1 MKPQSNAIYWRLYT
15 PEQYP
20 GELWQHWQTLNLKFH
35 QGNKMLSAEFVELL
49 VKYFSDT
56 LYIAAGYSEPNNRHS
71 ELDSESLHP
80 VVKGAEVDSESL
92 NQEVKGAG
100 LDSESAG
107 SNHHPEPIALALL
120 ERAGKGRWQVFKPSQ
135 AQVGLL
141 LMEPGRDPSL
151 KQLVKQLPGL
161 VTRVDFYGLDPLEH
175 QGLIDN
181 LAAEA
186 QCYATNIRVALSDDF
201 EQYWAQRPKN
211 LRKNINRY
219 INRVSRELGDTRLV
233 YATEVEEVRVATQR
247 YGMLESQGW
256 KGYEGTALHPSNE
269 QGQFYQTLMADLAA
283 KNQAMVVE
291 MYLQE
296 RLLASRLC
304 CMSDN
309 TLIILKTTFDESM
322 KKYAFGRLLLH
333 ELISHCFNLKGLE
346 YIDFYT
352 NATSDQMDW
361 CTDSRPMYNA
371 SYYPV
376 NIAGQLLKSAVRL
389 KKRING

>member
-15 PEQYP
+15 PEHYP

-56 LYIAAGYSEPNNRHS
+56 LYIAAGYPEPYGRYSEQRSRHS
-71 ELDSESLHP
+71 ELT
-80 VVKGAEVDSESL
+80 
-92 NQEVKGAG
+92 
-100 LDSESAG
+100 
-107 SNHHPEPIALALL
+107 HHPEPIALALM

-141 LMEPGRDPSL
+141 LMEPGLDPSL
-151 KQLVKQLPGL
+151 KTLVKQLPGL

-186 QCYATNIRVALSDDF
+186 QCYATNIRVALCDDF
-201 EQYWAQRPKN
+201 EHYWAQRPKN

-283 KNQAMVVE
+283 KKQAMVVE

-296 RLLASRLC
+296 KLLASRLC

-371 SYYPV
+371 SYYPL

-389 KKRING
+389 KKRIHG